1 MLLTTSRAAVAALAA
16 GLALGGCATPGP
28 RDGSVPPLRL
38 APAALGRSLDL
49 QQHLSVRAAGREREM
64 DVLLEA
70 DATHVQLAIVAM
82 GQVAARIEWDGHAL
96 TESRAPWWPASVPG
110 ARILDDLQLSLWPL
124 AAVQA
129 ALPPGWHAADDGDT
143 RTLSDEGV
151 PVTVVRRVGAD
162 VIELDQRRDHYQ
174 LTIVSRA
181 ASGPAS

>member
-1 MLLTTSRAAVAALAA
+1 MLLTTPRAAVAALAA
-16 GLALGGCATPGP
+16 GLALAACATPGP
-28 RDGSVPPLRL
+28 RDGSMPPLRL

-49 QQHLSVRAAGREREM
+49 RQHLSIRAAGHEREM

-96 TESRAPWWPASVPG
+96 TESRAPWWPASVSS

-129 ALPPGWHAADDGDT
+129 ALPPGWRAADDGDT

>member
-1 MLLTTSRAAVAALAA
+1 MLLTTSRAAAAALAA
-16 GLALGGCATPGP
+16 SLAIAGCATPGP
-28 RDGSVPPLRL
+28 HDGSMPPLRL
-38 APAALGRSLDL
+38 APAALGRTLDL
-49 QQHLSVRAAGREREM
+49 QQHLTLRAAGHEREM

-70 DATHVQLAIVAM
+70 DAVHVQLAVVAM
-82 GQVAARIEWDGHAL
+82 GQVAARISWDGHEL
-96 TESRAPWWPASVPG
+96 TESRAAWWPAAVSS

-129 ALPPGWHAADDGDT
+129 ALPPGWRVADDGVT
-143 RTLSDEGV
+143 RTLSDAGE

-162 VIELDQRRDHYQ
+162 VLELDQRRDRYQ